1 MKHRHLPQDEVR
13 KGWIQKDFPRIDIE
27 SWAGFLWVGVE
38 LNFLMSF
45 LFSFFFSPLVWPFED
60 VCVFVEFEL
69 ATPSPAFEI
78 L

>member
-1 MKHRHLPQDEVR
+1 MKENSLLVR

-38 LNFLMSF
+38 LNFLMG
-45 LFSFFFSPLVWPFED
+45 FFFSSFIFPLVWPFED
-60 VCVFVEFEL
+60 VCVFGVEFEL
-69 ATPSPAFEI
+69 ASPSPAFEI